1 MKYTDA
7 LKIYNKGK
15 TKWCFPRKGSVD
27 HGKVLKIQ
35 GKPVVKVKNAVKKV
49 SKTKKDVKKIDKKV
63 EVLKN
68 ISKKPK
74 SISNKV
80 FIKDVVKAESKTPEF
95 VKVSR
100 NSISKKNSK
109 AKRIQRFLK
118 NKLITNKYTLDNRVK
133 FSKYLQSRL
142 KSINNTDCLDSK
154 IFKDGKKGYTIKN
167 IIDLVKQIGTKSVYG
182 VIYLSN
188 IKESLGGF
196 SIVSKVMAPTKDNL
210 KEIKLMRKITDKL
223 LLTKKTKHFAAVH
236 KHAVCKRN
244 SLVNYDGNKII
255 MPNQFKLVS
264 INELAHGDLK
274 TLIFDRKVAL
284 NDELMLNIL
293 YQVFI
298 SIATFQNIVGYVHN
312 DAHYGNFLY
321 QINNE
326 KGYYEYEFN
335 GKKYYLKACGYN
347 MIIYDFG
354 LSKDIDTLA
363 KLKQHENKIIIDY
376 CRIINAFLSKS
387 YGCGEYYDAP
397 TKKCEAKVQLIQKK
411 LMDIIYKIEQVKKTP
426 KDIFKYILN
435 DALIPFAPL
444 NMFMENKPANATIIN
459 KTPYKID

>member
-27 HGKVLKIQ
+27 YKKVKKIQ
-35 GKPVVKVKNAVKKV
+35 GKPVVRVKNAVKKV
-49 SKTKKDVKKIDKKV
+49 SKKKKEVKKIDNKV
-63 EVLKN
+63 EILKN

-74 SISNKV
+74 SVSNKV
-80 FIKDVVKAESKTPEF
+80 FIKDVAKAESKTPEF
-95 VKVSR
+95 VEVSR

-118 NKLITNKYTLDNRVK
+118 NKLITNKFTLDNRVK

-142 KSINNTDCLDSK
+142 KSINSTDCLDSK
-154 IFKDGKKGYTIKN
+154 TFKDGKRGYTIKN

-210 KEIKLMRKITDKL
+210 QEIKLMREITDKL

-236 KHAVCKRN
+236 KHVVC
-244 SLVNYDGNKII
+244 NKNTLTDYNGDKIM
-255 MPNQFKLVS
+255 MPNKFKLVS

-274 TLIFDRKVAL
+274 TLIYDKKVAL
-284 NDELMLNIL
+284 NDDLMLNIL

-298 SIATFQNIVGYVHN
+298 SIATFQNKVKYIHN
-312 DAHYGNFLY
+312 DAHYGNILY

-347 MIIYDFG
+347 MILYDFG
-354 LSKDIDTLA
+354 LSKNISTSS
-363 KLKQHENKIIIDY
+363 KLKQYGHLIMYDY
-376 CRIINAFLSKS
+376 ARIINAFLTKT
-387 YGCGEYYDAP
+387 YGWGEYYDAP
-397 TKKCEAKVQLIQKK
+397 SVECEKKVQFIQKI
-411 LMDIIYKIEQVKKTP
+411 LMDVLRGIKQVNKTP

-435 DALIPFAPL
+435 DALIPYSPR
-444 NMFMENKPANATIIN
+444 NMFMENKPINATIIN
-459 KTPYKID
+459 SAPYKID